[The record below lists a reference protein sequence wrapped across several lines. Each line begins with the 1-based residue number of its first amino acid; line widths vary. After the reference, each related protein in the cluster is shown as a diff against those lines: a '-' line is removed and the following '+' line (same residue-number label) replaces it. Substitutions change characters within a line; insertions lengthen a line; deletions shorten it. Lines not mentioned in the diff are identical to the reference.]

1 MQTPSTGLGLAG
13 DGITSNSI
21 TSRCGYV
28 ALIGRPNVGK
38 STLLNHLIGEKIS
51 ITSRKPQTTQKL
63 VLGIHTLDDAQLIY
77 MDTPGVNSAIKKP
90 FNRRLNKLALQGLA
104 DVDVIVW
111 VIEAGQWTDLEDS
124 LLKPVLAAN
133 KPTLL
138 AINKIDH
145 IADKSQLLPW
155 MAQVS
160 GYFNWAAM
168 VPISALK
175 NLQLDHLQQEMIQ
188 RLPLSPFLFD
198 ASQKTDQTDEM
209 RVAEMIREK
218 VVRQMGQELPYS
230 LTVAVD
236 KIESKGHFLQID
248 ATLYVQRE
256 GHKKMILGN
265 GGQRIKAI
273 GSAAREDLEK
283 FFGQKIFL
291 NCWVKQMRGQQDP
304 YS

>member
-1 MQTPSTGLGLAG
+1 MSEDLLQQLLASSSQST
-13 DGITSNSI
+13 
-21 TSRCGYV
+21 RCGYI

-38 STLLNHLIGEKIS
+38 STLMNHLIGEKIS

-63 VLGIHTLDDAQLIY
+63 VLGVHTLETAQLIF

-104 DVDVIVW
+104 YVDLIVW
-111 VIEAGQWTDLEDS
+111 VVEAGQWTDLENS
-124 LLKPVLAAN
+124 LLKPVRAAR

-155 MAQVS
+155 MAQIAE
-160 GYFNWAAM
+160 YFAWQSM

-175 NLQLDHLQQEMIQ
+175 NIQLDRLQDEMIQ
-188 RLPLSPFLFD
+188 RLPPSPFLFD
-198 ASQKTDQTDEM
+198 SEQKTDQTDAM

-230 LTVAVD
+230 LTVMVD
-236 KIESKGHFLQID
+236 KIESKPRFIQID

-256 GHKKMILGN
+256 GHKKMLLGEN
-265 GGQRIKAI
+265 GQRIKAI
-273 GSAAREDLEK
+273 GTAAREDLEK
-283 FFGQKIFL
+283 FFGRKVFL
-291 NCWVKQMRGQQDP
+291 NCWIKQSRSKQEI
-304 YS
+304 

>member
-1 MQTPSTGLGLAG
+1 MNLSHAQADSQTT
-13 DGITSNSI
+13 
-21 TSRCGYV
+21 RCGYV

-63 VLGIHTLDDAQLIY
+63 VLGIHTLDRAQLIF

-90 FNRRLNKLALQGLA
+90 FNRRLNKLALQSLA

-111 VIEAGQWTDLEDS
+111 VVEAGQWTDLEDS

-145 IADKSQLLPW
+145 IVDKSTLLPW
-155 MAQVS
+155 MAKIAA
-160 GYFNWAAM
+160 YFNWTAM

-175 NLQLDHLQQEMIQ
+175 NIQLDHLQQEIIQ

-198 ASQKTDQTDEM
+198 ATQKTDQTDES

-218 VVRQMGQELPYS
+218 IVRQMGQELPYA
-230 LTVAVD
+230 LTVGVD
-236 KIESKGHFLQID
+236 KIESKGRFIQID

-273 GSAAREDLEK
+273 GTAAREDLEK
-283 FFGQKIFL
+283 YFDQKVFL

-304 YS
+304 DA